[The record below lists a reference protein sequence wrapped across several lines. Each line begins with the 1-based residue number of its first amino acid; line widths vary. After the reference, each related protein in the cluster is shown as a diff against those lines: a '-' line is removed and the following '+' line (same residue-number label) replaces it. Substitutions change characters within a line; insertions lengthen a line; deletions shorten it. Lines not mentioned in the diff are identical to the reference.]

1 MTDKH
6 FFALSDPF
14 HRNLFELLLDSVSGG
29 LVCNQIG
36 EGFPFY
42 LINKPMLHLLGF
54 ESSEAYC
61 SFITGKRI
69 NGVHPA
75 DRNRMTEAILTAL
88 REDHTYNLTYRMLKK
103 DGTFVQVIDR
113 GNIFSHNGYDFV
125 VSICSDV
132 AEICFPQQK
141 LNELTRNLPGGI
153 CKIRMDEDFTL
164 LYGNDSFYAL
174 YGYTA
179 MEMQTQL
186 GNKLIATIHPED
198 ATSIM
203 EIIEHAYRSQ
213 NSPFEFEQRIF
224 HKDGSIRYLLT
235 RGSFGSTQSGI
246 PTLDCVVLDVTKHC
260 LYEQELQRNEER
272 FRIAV
277 TQTRNVIFDY
287 NILKKEVTHS
297 RETMHLYGLPEI
309 MYDVPES
316 FVRAGIIPK
325 KHAAAFLSMYRKI
338 HQGSSQSSCT
348 VEILAADGKYY
359 WNTITMTAIFSEHH
373 KPILAIGVVENITQH
388 KEIEYA
394 YLKEETYRRALLAD
408 TLFYA
413 EINLTEDIMDTLS
426 EINARELMEHLCHSY
441 DQYLRVEGIKN
452 IHREDYPT
460 FLETFSRKTLLS
472 NYADGVQEC
481 KLEYRHLSSFGKT
494 YWVEATAHMMKD
506 PVSGDIR
513 CLLYLHDIDAAKRE
527 RLILENASRLDPLT
541 ELYNKGAAEALIR
554 SHLEASDPDACHA
567 FIIIDLDY
575 FKGINDL
582 HGHSHGDKVL
592 KETARRIRQHFRS
605 DDIIGRIGGDEFI
618 AFIKNIPSKEF
629 LIQKLEKLRYIAIPS
644 HSSLTYSMGICLT
657 SNYGFDFAS
666 LYEKADIALY
676 HSKAR
681 GRNCYTFYSSI
692 MHLPDQNALPKN
704 RIDTKP
710 EDLPWSEEI
719 FHTLMESLEDVMYLS
734 DPSTYELLYIS
745 PQIRDIF
752 GISDEDYIGKKCYE
766 VLQGEHEPCPF
777 CTNHLLGEESVIWEH
792 HHRLLN
798 RDYLL
803 KDKFIMWN
811 QRKVR
816 MEIAIDITDF
826 KLNGM
831 QQRFSLALANYA
843 SLLDALNSTR
853 EILCETAQ
861 ALGEFYQAD
870 HVCLIYP
877 SHEENTYHFKC
888 LWQDENSVSQCAFSQ
903 LAQIEKYAFIQDLF
917 YTNDIIHIPD
927 TEMLR
932 PNYPKESLLLEHY
945 LIREILGFS
954 FSAKHPKNACL
965 ILSNPH
971 ACNNELHFLRLVC
984 HLMTNQLHKIDAEK
998 KLNHSFWHDTLT
1010 GLYNLAS
1017 FSSYIEKQHF
1027 EDLSSAG
1034 LLLADIN
1041 GFKQINST
1049 MGYAFGNQVLLDTAR
1064 VFREY
1069 FPDAYLF
1076 RLGGNEFC
1084 IICENTASKEFY
1096 DQIALLKAD
1105 PVILK
1110 HDGISFGYQW
1120 MQKEIDFLSLKSHA
1134 EDSMMEE
1141 KQKYYMATPYF
1152 AKRHRPLMLQQT
1164 LRDLKEERFLVYL
1177 QPKVD
1182 LLSREI
1188 IGAEA
1193 LIRYRH
1199 EERGMMP
1206 PDFFIPQ
1213 LEKEHLIRYI
1223 DLFVLEQV
1231 CYLLRRWQQ
1240 EGRCIFPVSINFSR
1254 ITLMEEDI
1262 FSSLLEL
1269 IHTYQI
1275 DPSLIQI
1282 EITETLEEKDRE
1294 SLLRLSHQLRHA
1306 GFTIALDDFGTKYTN
1321 LSILTYMDFDVLKLD
1336 RSLIQTLFSREANQT
1351 IVKHVIQMCR
1361 EFPVEVIAEGIETEE
1376 QAALLTSMDCPF
1388 AQGYL
1393 FGAPMPVSEFEA
1405 RFVPVNP
1412 DKNRTHA

>member
-1 MTDKH
+1 MTDNH
-6 FFALSDPF
+6 FSALSDPL
-14 HRNLFELLLDSVSGG
+14 HRDLFEFLIHSVSGG
-29 LVCNQIG
+29 LVCGYIG

-42 LINKPMLHLLGF
+42 FISDPLLHLLGF
-54 ESSEAYC
+54 ENSEEYC
-61 SFITGKRI
+61 SFIDGKLI
-69 NGVHPA
+69 NGIHP
-75 DRNRMTEAILTAL
+75 DDQKGTTEAVLTAL
-88 REDHTYNLTYRMLKK
+88 AEDHTYEIEYRMLKK
-103 DGTFVQVIDR
+103 DGSFLWVIDQ
-113 GNIFSHNGYDFV
+113 GKVISYNGSDFV
-125 VSICSDV
+125 ASICLD
-132 AEICFPQQK
+132 ITDMIQLQQE
-141 LNELTRNLPGGI
+141 LSELTQNIPGGV
-153 CKIRMDEDFTL
+153 CKILMDEDFTL
-164 LYGNDSFYAL
+164 LYGNDSFYEL

-203 EIIEHAYRSQ
+203 EIIEHTYRNQKSH
-213 NSPFEFEQRIF
+213 FEFEQRIF

-235 RGSFGSTQSGI
+235 KGTFSSSQSGA
-246 PTLDCVVLDVTKHC
+246 PALSCVVIDITKRR
-260 LYEQELQRNEER
+260 LSEQELQMNEER

-287 NILKKEVTHS
+287 NIPDKEVTHS
-297 RETMHLYGLPEI
+297 RETMHLYGLPET
-309 MYDVPES
+309 MGDVPES

-325 KHAAAFLSMYRKI
+325 KHASAFLCMYREI
-338 HQGSSQSSCT
+338 QQGIPHSSCT

-359 WNTITMTAIFSEHH
+359 WNTITMTAIFNEQH
-373 KPILAIGVVENITQH
+373 KPVRAIGVVENITQH

-452 IHREDYPT
+452 IHREDYPK
-460 FLETFSRKTLLS
+460 FLETFSREKLLAS
-472 NYADGVQEC
+472 YADGIQEC
-481 KLEYRHLSSFGKT
+481 KLEYRHLTSFGKT

-554 SHLEASDPDACHA
+554 SHLESSDPDACHA
-567 FIIIDLDY
+567 FIIIDLDH
-575 FKGINDL
+575 FKRINDL
-582 HGHSHGDKVL
+582 HGHSYGDKVL

-629 LIQKLEKLRYIAIPS
+629 LIQKLEKLRHIAIPS
-644 HSSLTYSMGICLT
+644 HSFLTCSMGICLT

-676 HSKAR
+676 HSKAH
-681 GRNCYTFYSSI
+681 GRNCYTFYASI
-692 MHLPDQNALPKN
+692 MHLPDQNGLPKN
-704 RIDTKP
+704 GIDTKP

-719 FHTLMESLEDVMYLS
+719 FHALMENLEDVMYLS
-734 DPSTYELLYIS
+734 DPATYELLYIS

-752 GISDEDYIGKKCYE
+752 GISDDDYIGKKCYE

-777 CTNHLLGEESVIWEH
+777 CTNHLLDQEPVIWEH

-826 KLNGM
+826 KSNGM

-843 SLLDALNSTR
+843 SLLESLNSTR
-853 EILCETAQ
+853 EILYETAQ

-877 SHEENTYHFKC
+877 SREGNAYQFKC
-888 LWQDENSVSQCAFSQ
+888 LWHDENSISQCAFSQ
-903 LAQIEKYAFIQDLF
+903 LTQIEKYAFIQDLF

-932 PNYPKESLLLEHY
+932 PSYPKETLLLEHY

-954 FSAKHPKNACL
+954 FSAKHPENACL

-971 ACNNELHFLRLVC
+971 TSHSELYFLRLVC
-984 HLMTNQLHKIDAEK
+984 HLLTSHLHRIDSEK
-998 KLNHSFWHDTLT
+998 ELDYSFWHDTLT

-1027 EDLSSAG
+1027 KELSSLG

-1041 GFKQINST
+1041 GFKQINSA
-1049 MGYAFGNQVLLDTAR
+1049 MGYEFGNQILLDTAR
-1064 VFREY
+1064 IFREY

-1084 IICENTASKEFY
+1084 IICENTASKDFY

-1105 PVILK
+1105 PAILK

-1141 KQKYYMATPYF
+1141 KQKYYMETPYF
-1152 AKRHRPLMLQQT
+1152 TKRHRPLMLQQT
-1164 LRDLKEERFLVYL
+1164 LHDLKEERFMIYL

-1182 LLSREI
+1182 LLSRET

-1199 EERGMMP
+1199 EEREMLP

-1231 CYLLRRWQQ
+1231 CRLLRRWQQ
-1240 EGRCIFPVSINFSR
+1240 EGRFIFPVSINFSR

-1262 FSSLLEL
+1262 LSSLLEL
-1269 IHTYQI
+1269 IHAYEI

-1294 SLLRLSHQLRHA
+1294 SLLRLSHQLRQA

-1336 RSLIQTLFSREANQT
+1336 RSLIQTLFSRETNQT
-1351 IVKHVIQMCR
+1351 IVRHVIQMCR

-1376 QAALLTSMDCPF
+1376 QAALLASMDCPF

-1393 FGAPMPVSEFEA
+1393 FGAPMPVSEFES
-1405 RFVPVNP
+1405 RFVPVKP
-1412 DKNRTHA
+1412 DETIKTK